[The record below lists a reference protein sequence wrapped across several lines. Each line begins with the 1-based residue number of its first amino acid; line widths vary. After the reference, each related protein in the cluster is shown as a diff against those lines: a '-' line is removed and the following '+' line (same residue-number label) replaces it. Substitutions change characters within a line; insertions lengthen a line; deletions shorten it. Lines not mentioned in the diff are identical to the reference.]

1 MIEYNEGIYTFYVY
15 ILTNVNKT
23 VLYTGVTN
31 HLPKRLYEHKEKIN
45 PKSFTA
51 KYNVHYLIYFE
62 KFSWIQ
68 LAIEREKEIKNL
80 TRQKKLDLILAFN
93 PEIEF
98 LNERFKYSE
107 PKE

>member
-15 ILTNVNKT
+15 VLTNVNKT

-31 HLPKRLYEHKEKIN
+31 HLSKRLYEHKEKIN
-45 PKSFTA
+45 PKSFTS

-93 PEIEF
+93 PELEF
-98 LNERFKYSE
+98 LNKRFKYSE